1 MQARLKSFLYSQQFL
16 RQLNRVETIRNKNT
30 YVHIWNGNIRSKAC
44 LSGIPQRNTV
54 ISLKMTF
61 VQNMSADLYLDKQTG
76 RILVFLFIVFY
87 RSLLD
92 VKGGQAYV
100 IVVFHNKTSEESKC
114 LTDKI
119 LPRNWT

>member
-16 RQLNRVETIRNKNT
+16 RQLNRVETIRNKKIHT
-30 YVHIWNGNIRSKAC
+30 YGNIRSKAC

-119 LPRNWT
+119 LPRNWM